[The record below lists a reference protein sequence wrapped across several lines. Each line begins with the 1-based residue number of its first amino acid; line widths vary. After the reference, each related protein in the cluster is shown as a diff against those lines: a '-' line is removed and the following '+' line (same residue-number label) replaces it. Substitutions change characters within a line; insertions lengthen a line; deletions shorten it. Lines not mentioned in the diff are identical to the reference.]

1 MMDTMFYDITVTGK
15 YLWIPVCNRPAEVQ
29 AVFSAAG
36 NMPEVPLNFAPGTR
50 ENYDFIASYP
60 LHFFG
65 ETLRV
70 RGENLTWLDRVTQA
84 DEPWRAPAACPER
97 PAYHY
102 SANCGWLND
111 PNGLYWYEGLWHMF
125 HQYNPLANFWGNM
138 HWLHAVSRDL
148 IHWEE
153 MGIAI
158 APLPAGDAFSG
169 GAVLDFANT
178 SGLQEKPGVPPV
190 LLFYTA
196 HLEGAHTQRMIY
208 STDGGSTFR
217 EYPGNPVLGTIGD
230 GGDRDPSIA
239 RDPENGD
246 WLMALYL
253 GDSQREFALLR
264 SDDLCHWHEIQRF
277 HMPQHGRECPELLRM
292 VDEKDGKN
300 RWVLLDACGNY
311 LVWERKN
318 DAMQPVRD
326 GKFIFR
332 GEDGGAYACQI
343 FKNAPDGI
351 VTGIAWQ
358 QSRIRHAAFSQSMTL
373 PFQMRLKDGKVL
385 VSPHPAVKTLR
396 SRTWSYAPL
405 TTADSMPAGNGLWEL
420 KMTLLRENKTEMQL
434 CGLNFSFDGVANT
447 INVDGKSFPAPEC
460 AEFRIFIDRTSIEVY
475 AADGSFWCARDAE
488 PDAAQPPV
496 VLPPGTEIPHL
507 ILHALEKT

>member
-1 MMDTMFYDITVTGK
+1 MKRQEF
-15 YLWIPVCNRPAEVQ
+15 LQQC
-29 AVFSAAG
+29 SACGG
-36 NMPEVPLNFAPGTR
+36 NWTAMIMSGIKEMAPEVYDAMPDR
-50 ENYDFIASYP
+50 EYDFDEVVFISNHLCYDAP
-60 LHFFG
+60 HFRF
-65 ETLRV
+65 
-70 RGENLTWLDRVTQA
+70 
-84 DEPWRAPAACPER
+84 
-97 PAYHY
+97 
-102 SANCGWLND
+102 
-111 PNGLYWYEGLWHMF
+111 
-125 HQYNPLANFWGNM
+125 NM
-138 HWLHAVSRDL
+138 SL
-148 IHWEE
+148 
-153 MGIAI
+153 
-158 APLPAGDAFSG
+158 G
-169 GAVLDFANT
+169 GHIIEH
-178 SGLQEKPGVPPV
+178 SP
-190 LLFYTA
+190 
-196 HLEGAHTQRMIY
+196 
-208 STDGGSTFR
+208 
-217 EYPGNPVLGTIGD
+217 
-230 GGDRDPSIA
+230 
-239 RDPENGD
+239 
-246 WLMALYL
+246 
-253 GDSQREFALLR
+253 
-264 SDDLCHWHEIQRF
+264 
-277 HMPQHGRECPELLRM
+277 
-292 VDEKDGKN
+292 
-300 RWVLLDACGNY
+300 
-311 LVWERKN
+311 
-318 DAMQPVRD
+318 D